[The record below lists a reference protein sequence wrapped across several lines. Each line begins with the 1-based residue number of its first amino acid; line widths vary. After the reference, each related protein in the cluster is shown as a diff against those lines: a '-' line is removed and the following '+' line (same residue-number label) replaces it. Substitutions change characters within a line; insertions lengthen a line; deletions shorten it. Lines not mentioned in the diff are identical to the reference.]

1 MMKLIDG
8 KLIGQRLREEA
19 ADLIRQAGAQPGFAA
34 VLVGDD
40 PASHLYVRLKE
51 KACAEVGIRFEK
63 LVFSATASEAE
74 VIKGIEK
81 LNQRQDITAILVQ
94 VPLPPQ
100 MSIDRVVGAIDP
112 KKDVDGF
119 NAENISRYVDG
130 EPGAA
135 RPLLISAILEC
146 ITSTNVLLEGKTA
159 VIVGKSDVFT
169 SPLEYALRQEGC
181 KEVTRIAAP
190 ENVDDELFG
199 RTCRTAHLL
208 VVAIGK
214 SGFITGKQV
223 RAGAIVIDIGTSR
236 GADGKMHGDVDAAS
250 VEEVAGWLT
259 PVPGGVGPVTVGM
272 LMRRVAEMASEKGTN
287 K

>member
-1 MMKLIDG
+1 MKLIDG
-8 KLIGQRLREEA
+8 KVIGQRLREEA
-19 ADLIRQAGAQPGFAA
+19 ADLIRKAGVTPGFAA

-63 LVFSATASEAE
+63 LVFAAEATEKE
-74 VIKGIEK
+74 VLAGIED
-81 LNQRQDITAILVQ
+81 LNQRADIDAILLQ
-94 VPLPPQ
+94 VPLPAQ
-100 MSIDRVVGAIDP
+100 MSLDRVVGAIDP

-119 NAENISRYVDG
+119 NGENISRYVDG

-146 ITSTNVLLEGKTA
+146 IASTNVLLEGKTA

-181 KEVTRIAAP
+181 KEVTRVAAP
-190 ENVDDELFG
+190 EDAMDPMFG
-199 RTCRTAHLL
+199 RTCRTAHLI

-214 SGFITGKQV
+214 LGFITAEHI

-236 GADGKMHGDVDAAS
+236 GTDGKMHGDVDAAS
-250 VEEVAGWLT
+250 VEATAGWLT

-272 LMRRVAEMASEKGTN
+272 LMKRVAEIGTT